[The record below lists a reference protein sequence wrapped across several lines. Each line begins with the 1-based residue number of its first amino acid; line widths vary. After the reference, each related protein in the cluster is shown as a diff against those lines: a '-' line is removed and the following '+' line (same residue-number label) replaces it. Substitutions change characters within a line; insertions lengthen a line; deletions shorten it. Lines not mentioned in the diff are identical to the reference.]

1 MSDVCF
7 SVCDRSISSGDIV
20 AFVKFRSI
28 SNWCLCSHEHSTQLL
43 HLFHTH
49 LWVSALSWY
58 RVQVAE
64 KYLSLC
70 WTFNFL
76 GNVFSLNFIVV
87 VELMDGEKSRI
98 HVCETR
104 TFTLMN
110 FYHINI
116 NAALHRFY
124 LKGTVAISQKT
135 SSPLLL
141 CDMWLWF
148 HIVKHIMLMFILILN
163 GSSNEIRLKQN
174 AQHQHNKW

>member
-7 SVCDRSISSGDIV
+7 SVCDRSNSSGDIV

-49 LWVSALSWY
+49 FWVSALSWY

-76 GNVFSLNFIVV
+76 RNVFSLNFIVV

-148 HIVKHIMLMFILILN
+148 HIVKHIMLMFIPILN

>member
-28 SNWCLCSHEHSTQLL
+28 SNWCLCSHEHSTHLL

-104 TFTLMN
+104 TFTLIN

-124 LKGTVAISQKT
+124 LKGTVAISQRNQL
-135 SSPLLL
+135 PIAA
-141 CDMWLWF
+141 LWYVTLVSHRETHYVDVHSHF
-148 HIVKHIMLMFILILN
+148 EWQLEWNQTQAKCTA
-163 GSSNEIRLKQN
+163 ST
-174 AQHQHNKW
+174 